1 LALTRRSAKRLKGNG
16 MSASRSDG
24 HDGDLKARFD
34 RIIADAAARK
44 LTAQDLVLTSMR
56 EAILT
61 AALPPGTRL
70 RQEKLAEV
78 FGTSRIPVRE
88 ALRALEYEGL
98 VSSLPYRGFTVTELD
113 ADDIEEVYDLRIV
126 LESHAVRLAVP
137 LMTDEDLQTL
147 EELYAEMTAAEPGDA
162 QLAARERFYIKL
174 YSMTGRHRLVAL
186 ISRLRQEVARSLRW
200 PTLQHAP
207 EHHEQFF
214 EAIRAGDVDRAA
226 SQLASHY
233 RRVAILIRRYLRDA
247 SATQRDAQRPA
258 SAHTDSDGTTRISR
272 TATKRRKGDHAVGG

>member
-1 LALTRRSAKRLKGNG
+1 MRTGTKGGKGAASAPL
-16 MSASRSDG
+16 
-24 HDGDLKARFD
+24 D
-34 RIIADAAARK
+34 RIIADAATNH

-61 AALPPGTRL
+61 AALPPGARL
-70 RQEKLAEV
+70 RQERLAET

-98 VSSLPYRGFTVTELD
+98 VTSLPYRGFTVTELD
-113 ADDIEEVYDLRIV
+113 ADDIEEVYDLRIL
-126 LESHAVRLAVP
+126 LEGHAVRLAVP
-137 LMTDEDLQTL
+137 LMTDEDLRVL
-147 EELYAEMTAAEPGDA
+147 EELYAKMAEPQAGDA
-162 QLAARERFYIKL
+162 QLAARERFYNRL
-174 YSMTGRHRLVAL
+174 YATSGRPRMVKL

-214 EAIRAGDVDRAA
+214 AAIREGDAERAA
-226 SQLASHY
+226 SLLASHY

-247 SATQRDAQRPA
+247 TMNERERRPNR
-258 SAHTDSDGTTRISR
+258 DSDAVRTRSAR
-272 TATKRRKGDHAVGG
+272 QRRRNVRSTG

>member
-1 LALTRRSAKRLKGNG
+1 MSGANGDDAVVRTRLE
-16 MSASRSDG
+16 
-24 HDGDLKARFD
+24 
-34 RIIADAAARK
+34 RIVADAASRN

-98 VSSLPYRGFTVTELD
+98 VTSLPYRGFTVTELD
-113 ADDIEEVYDLRIV
+113 ADDIEEVYDLRIL
-126 LESHAVRLAVP
+126 LESHAVRLAIP

-147 EELYAEMTAAEPGDA
+147 EELYADMKRAEAGDA
-162 QLAARERFYIKL
+162 QLAARERFYMKL
-174 YSMTGRHRLVAL
+174 FSMTGRHRLVGL

-214 EAIRAGDVDRAA
+214 EAVRAGDAERAA

-247 SATQRDAQRPA
+247 SALERDGRRGAAQRDGNGHGRA
-258 SAHTDSDGTTRISR
+258 
-272 TATKRRKGDHAVGG
+272 TATPQRRKADHAAGG

>member
-1 LALTRRSAKRLKGNG
+1 MTITEANGKEAGVRARLE
-16 MSASRSDG
+16 S
-24 HDGDLKARFD
+24 
-34 RIIADAAARK
+34 IIAETAARK

-70 RQEKLAEV
+70 RQEKLAEI

-98 VSSLPYRGFTVTELD
+98 VTSLPYRGFTVTELD
-113 ADDIEEVYDLRIV
+113 ADDIEEVYDLRIL

-137 LMTDEDLQTL
+137 LMTDEDLQVL
-147 EELYAEMTAAEPGDA
+147 EEMYATMVAAEPGDA
-162 QLAARERFYIKL
+162 QLAARERFYIRL
-174 YSMTGRHRLVAL
+174 FSMTGRPRLVSL

-207 EHHEQFF
+207 AHHEQFF
-214 EAIRAGDVDRAA
+214 EAIRAGDAERAA

-247 SATQRDAQRPA
+247 SAHEQLVGRGELDE
-258 SAHTDSDGTTRISR
+258 SAGAIRSARQ
-272 TATKRRKGDHAVGG
+272 RRKASHGSGG

>member
-1 LALTRRSAKRLKGNG
+1 MST
-16 MSASRSDG
+16 SASVATSHASG
-24 HDGDLKARFD
+24 VKARLD
-34 RIIADAAARK
+34 RIIAAAAASK
-44 LTAQDLVLTSMR
+44 LTAQDVVLTSMR

-61 AALPPGTRL
+61 GTLAPGTRL
-70 RQEKLAEV
+70 RQEKLAQM

-98 VSSLPYRGFTVTELD
+98 VTSLPYRGFTVTILD
-113 ADDIEEVYDLRIV
+113 ADDIEEVYDLRIL

-137 LMTDEDLQTL
+137 LMTDEDLRTL
-147 EELYAEMTAAEPGDA
+147 DELYAQMTTAKPGDA
-162 QLAARERFYIKL
+162 ELAARERFYIKVF
-174 YSMTGRHRLVAL
+174 SMTGRHRLVSL

-214 EAIRAGDVDRAA
+214 AAIRAGDVERAA

-247 SATQRDAQRPA
+247 SVTQRDARKQAVARV
-258 SAHTDSDGTTRISR
+258 DTRAR
-272 TATKRRKGDHAVGG
+272 TRALKKGTKRRKSSKV